1 VPSEPAV
8 FAQDD
13 DGIVVLLTDHPTA
26 RPRRRGRGAV
36 STDLVGDLGPPV
48 LEISD
53 VAGVVFDQRTRSR
66 IRKGSN

>member
-1 VPSEPAV
+1 V

-36 STDLVGDLGPPV
+36 STDLVGDLGVLPPV